1 MPDARVFSTSADG
14 DRLLPVKRRRL
25 LQASAAGLAMS
36 AIGRS
41 PAFAAS
47 KRIAIA
53 HPDRTANFYQ
63 GFMNSALQEA
73 KKYDYEVLQ
82 SFSGMNPAKQLAE
95 INTFLVSGV
104 DALVVLALDQNAM
117 QPVVTRAHDKGV
129 LFISYANRI
138 PGDDG
143 FIKWA
148 DKDAGKAVG
157 ERIARHIKE
166 KLGGKGNVGFLT
178 WLNIQVVTDRMEST
192 RAALL
197 AALPDTQIFQG
208 IAVNAPDA
216 LKATQSLLQAHPD
229 IKVIVCCSDD
239 AALGARSAY
248 ANSGLPNDNVFIVGF
263 DGAKQNLEL
272 IKAKDPF
279 LRASAALDIGDI
291 GRRVIDIPHG
301 VWTKAPE
308 SETHVLEPYVLI
320 DDASST
326 ASIDTLLKVYGS

>member
-1 MPDARVFSTSADG
+1 MMRGETQVLLDRRWLIKLST
-14 DRLLPVKRRRL
+14 
-25 LQASAAGLAMS
+25 ASLATAAL
-36 AIGRS
+36 GRS
-41 PAFAAS
+41 RAFAADR

-63 GFMNSALQEA
+63 GFMNSALEEA

-82 SFSGMNPAKQLAE
+82 SFSGMNPAKQLSE
-95 INTFLVSGV
+95 INTFLASGV
-104 DALVVLALDQNAM
+104 DALVVLALDPNAM
-117 QPVVTRAHDKGV
+117 QPIVQKAHDRGA

-148 DKDAGKAVG
+148 DKPAGKAVG
-157 ERIARHIKE
+157 EHVVKHVKE
-166 KLGGKGNVGFLT
+166 KLGGKAKVGFLT
-178 WLNIQVVTDRMEST
+178 YLNIQVVTDRMESV
-192 RAALL
+192 RAAIL
-197 AALPDTQIFQG
+197 AGLPDTQIFQG
-208 IAVNAPDA
+208 TAVNAPDG

-229 IKVIVCCSDD
+229 IKVVVCCSDD

-248 ANSGLPNDNVFIVGF
+248 ANSGLSSENIFIVGF

-272 IKAKDPF
+272 IKQRDPF
-279 LRASAALDIGDI
+279 LQACAALDIGDI

-308 SETHVLEPYVLI
+308 DQTHVLEPYVLI
-320 DDASST
+320 TNESDPAE
-326 ASIDTLLKVYGS
+326 IDKLLKVYPS